1 MTTGVK
7 DFEKYRV
14 SKDHKLMLDFFL
26 DEDDEIIG
34 ASSTNSGLIC
44 FNFFLH

>member
-1 MTTGVK
+1 MK

-26 DEDDEIIG
+26 DEDDEIAEV
-34 ASSTNSGLIC
+34 ASTKNSGMFIL
-44 FNFFLH
+44 FKLFFIL